1 MSQDIPDIKGYSKD
15 ALEMLTRAS
24 VTIGDRITVRA
35 HDRQLSGILMPR
47 YESADKSHIVIKLSS
62 GYNVGIEISKIES
75 ISKEVQLS
83 NQEPTSNSSIATS
96 DKARS
101 NFEFISEKIQK
112 PWAVEQDRRDLPK
125 IALISTWRDYCK

>member
-1 MSQDIPDIKGYSKD
+1 MSENIPDIKGYSKD

-35 HDRQLSGILMPR
+35 DDYQLSGILMPR

-62 GYNVGIEISKIES
+62 GYNVGIEISKVES
-75 ISKEVQLS
+75 ISKAVQLS
-83 NQEPTSNSSIATS
+83 NSEPSFNTSIATA

-101 NFEFISEKIQK
+101 NFEFISEKIGK
-112 PWAVEQDRRDLPK
+112 PWAVEQGRRDLPK